1 MSFDLWVSFFC
12 LLPIAFFY
20 CLLPVIIFTEGGESM
35 KHARG
40 NKTFLQRLQQIS
52 RGYWESSILFTGV
65 KSGVFNILSS
75 GFKSAG
81 KISKTLKTDKRA
93 TEILLN
99 ALTALGFVIKRGNQ
113 YGNHP
118 FTSRYLVEGKPAYRG
133 NSLLHSL
140 DMWNTW
146 GMLSEVLYSGIPATD
161 LVKKL
166 DADRE
171 RVEHF
176 ICAMDE
182 HAQEPSE
189 KIARLVRPK
198 SIKKFLDVGGGPGT
212 YCLALLKRNPE
223 ISATIVDLSLPLQ
236 IAKRLARERGLT
248 RSLQFIEGDFLQ
260 VDFGNGYDLILMSHI
275 LHSNSLEDCKLLIH
289 KGYHALQKGGRLLIH
304 DFILNEDKVSPSS
317 AAIFAVNMLV
327 NTQKGRT
334 YTAGEITSWMEGAN
348 FKDIRCYTVTPVS
361 RAVVGKK

>member
-1 MSFDLWVSFFC
+1 
-12 LLPIAFFY
+12 
-20 CLLPVIIFTEGGESM
+20 M
-35 KHARG
+35 KL
-40 NKTFLQRLQQIS
+40 NKENTNFLQRLQQIS
-52 RGYWESSILFTGV
+52 RGYWESSILFAGV

-75 GFKSAG
+75 GFKSAE
-81 KISKTLKTDKRA
+81 KISKTLKADERA
-93 TEILLN
+93 AEILLN
-99 ALTALGFVIKRGNQ
+99 ALAALGFVIKRGNQ
-113 YGNHP
+113 YRNHP
-118 FTSRYLVEGKPAYRG
+118 STSRYLVDGKKDYRG
-133 NSLLHSL
+133 NTLLHSL
-140 DMWNTW
+140 DMWNAW
-146 GMLSEVLYSGIPATD
+146 GSLSEVLYSGVPATD

-166 DADRE
+166 GADRE

-198 SIKKFLDVGGGPGT
+198 SIKNLLDVGGGPGT

-223 ISATIVDLSLPLQ
+223 ISATIVDLPLPLQ

-248 RSLQFIEGDFLQ
+248 RSLQFIEGDFLK
-260 VDFGNGYDLILMSHI
+260 VDFGEGYDLVLMSQI
-275 LHSNSLEDCKLLIH
+275 FHSNSPEECVLLVN
-289 KGYHALQKGGRLLIH
+289 KGYHALQKGGKLLIH
-304 DFILNEDKVSPSS
+304 DFILNEDKVSPPA

-348 FKDIRCYTVTPVS
+348 FKDIRCYDVTPAS
-361 RAVVGKK
+361 RAVVGRK

>member
-1 MSFDLWVSFFC
+1 
-12 LLPIAFFY
+12 
-20 CLLPVIIFTEGGESM
+20 M
-35 KHARG
+35 KPS
-40 NKTFLQRLQQIS
+40 KKDIDFLVRLQQIS

-75 GFKSAG
+75 GFKSTG
-81 KISKTLKTDKRA
+81 NISKTLKVDERA

-99 ALTALGFVIKRGNQ
+99 ALAALGFVIKRGNQ
-113 YGNHP
+113 YRNHP
-118 FTSRYLVEGKPAYRG
+118 STSRYLVEGKKDYRG
-133 NSLLHSL
+133 NTLLHSL

-146 GMLSEVLYSGIPATD
+146 GALSEVLYSGIPATD
-161 LVKKL
+161 LVRKL

-182 HAQEPSE
+182 YAQESSE

-198 SIKKFLDVGGGPGT
+198 SIRKFLDVGGGPGT

-223 ISATIVDLSLPLQ
+223 ISATIVDLPLPLQ

-248 RSLQFIEGDFLQ
+248 RSLQFIEGDFLK
-260 VDFGNGYDLILMSHI
+260 VNFGNGYDLILMSHI
-275 LHSNSLEDCKLLIH
+275 LHSNSPEDCELLVN
-289 KGYHALQKGGRLLIH
+289 KGYRALRKGGRLLIH
-304 DFILNEDKVSPSS
+304 DFILNEDKVSPPS

-334 YTAGEITSWMEGAN
+334 YTAREITSWMEGAN
-348 FKDIRCYTVTPVS
+348 FKDIRCYDVTPAS
-361 RAVVGKK
+361 RAVVGGK

>member
-1 MSFDLWVSFFC
+1 
-12 LLPIAFFY
+12 
-20 CLLPVIIFTEGGESM
+20 M

-52 RGYWESSILFTGV
+52 RGYWESSILFAGV

-81 KISKTLKTDKRA
+81 KISKTLKTDERA

-99 ALTALGFVIKRGNQ
+99 ALATLGFLIKRGNQ
-113 YGNHP
+113 YRNYLL
-118 FTSRYLVEGKPAYRG
+118 TSRYLVDGKKDYRG
-133 NSLLHSL
+133 NTLLHSL

-161 LVKKL
+161 LVRKL
-166 DADRE
+166 GTDRE

-248 RSLQFIEGDFLQ
+248 RSLQFIEGDFLK
-260 VDFGNGYDLILMSHI
+260 VNFGNGYDLILMSHI
-275 LHSNSLEDCKLLIH
+275 LHSNSPEDCEILIH
-289 KGYHALQKGGRLLIH
+289 KGYCALQKGGRLLIH
-304 DFILNEDKVSPSS
+304 DFILNEDKVSPPS

-334 YTAGEITSWMEGAN
+334 YTKMEITEWMKKAGFRE
-348 FKDIRCYTVTPVS
+348 IRCYVVTPAS
-361 RAVVGKK
+361 RAMVGGK